1 MCGPSWARWAPC
13 QHLMPHHRRMPGG
26 QPGRP
31 TARRGA
37 PVRSPACEPNPSL
50 TLACPRPSTLQMA
63 VSTVSASRSGSVRC
77 RHAAALRPR
86 IMTRRTSRGEGAAS
100 GRPPAAAAAAS
111 AAPALSA
118 RSASIWSSACSRP
131 LRRAAVTRVRV
142 GLTPHARRPPSPAPT
157 LGPCGARRRPRRPP
171 QQRHSSRPC
180 SASITSSQSPASP
193 RRPAAGCTR
202 HGGFCGTGT
211 AAGPAGMHMARAQ
224 RCCFT
229 LKLQA

>member
-37 PVRSPACEPNPSL
+37 PVRSPACEPNPSV

-111 AAPALSA
+111 AA
-118 RSASIWSSACSRP
+118 
-131 LRRAAVTRVRV
+131 AVTRVRV
-142 GLTPHARRPPSPAPT
+142 GLTPHARRPPSPAPA

-171 QQRHSSRPC
+171 QQRRSSRPC